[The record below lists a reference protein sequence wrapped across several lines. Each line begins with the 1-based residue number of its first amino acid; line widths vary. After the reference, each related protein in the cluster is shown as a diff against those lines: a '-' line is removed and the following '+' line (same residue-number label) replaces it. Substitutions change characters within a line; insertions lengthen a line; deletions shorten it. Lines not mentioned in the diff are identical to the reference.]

1 MLSIRSTADVT
12 KVRRF
17 SSVVVDHVESCHD
30 KTRAVPHNSYITV
43 KLDKRQTVLTS
54 LSLQRSHLATS
65 LFRPFLKFW
74 MAKETVVVHYDAKVR
89 SDKFSIIGLDQRIA
103 LDKFGII
110 DDRQTIQVREKISQR
125 VQALTRIT
133 QLQTNLSRIISPHTK
148 HGVEPMVENLFRTL
162 LRHILNIDSALV

>member
-1 MLSIRSTADVT
+1 MLSIRSSADVT

-17 SSVVVDHVESCHD
+17 SSIMVDHIERRQGT
-30 KTRAVPHNSYITV
+30 TRALHHYSNITV

-65 LFRPFLKFW
+65 FFRPFLKFW

-89 SDKFSIIGLDQRIA
+89 GDKFSLIGLDQRVA

-110 DDRQTIQVREKISQR
+110 DNRQTIQVREKIRQR
-125 VQALTRIT
+125 VQALTCIT
-133 QLQTNLSRIISPHTK
+133 YLQSDLSRIISPHTE
-148 HGVEPMVENLFRTL
+148 HRVEPTVENLFR
-162 LRHILNIDSALV
+162 S